1 MFLVDDLQM
10 APLTDRMRAI
20 AAAPQHEWHSK
31 WFAAEALYRKEKAA
45 DNEAK
50 KQAKKAKA

>member
-1 MFLVDDLQM
+1 M

-50 KQAKKAKA
+50 KQAKKAKAQPLLRP